1 MTPADDRLATSRS
14 KRSVHWRRAIG
25 IAAGVLVGVVLL
37 HLPILRGALARF
49 GGCPFANAPM
59 TSGQMDTARRWA
71 LATRRGEGPAPV
83 RPALGFSLDTT
94 SENDVRQW
102 AKGASLSC
110 EDKRDGFIVCTA
122 VPPEAIGFSRPAEDV
137 GVRPGAGAVIDEL
150 AFGFNRRGQ
159 LVNVTTMR
167 THLRP
172 VDASVVSS
180 RIVSRLRDALGPA
193 THSAGSL
200 AAASLAQP
208 GALGMATVSYRFRD
222 YVAEMATMNLPSSGL
237 SVREHYVSASD

>member
-1 MTPADDRLATSRS
+1 MTPADHRLAGNGLATSRS
-14 KRSVHWRRAIG
+14 RRSVHWRRGVG
-25 IAAGVLVGVVLL
+25 IAAAVLMGVVLL
-37 HLPILRGALARF
+37 HLPILKGALARF
-49 GGCPFANAPM
+49 GGCPFANAQM
-59 TSGQMDTARRWA
+59 TSGEMDTARHWS
-71 LATRRGEGPAPV
+71 LTTRRGEGPAPV

-94 SENDVRQW
+94 TENDVHQW
-102 AKGASLSC
+102 AKGANLSC

-122 VPPEAIGFSRPAEDV
+122 VPPETIGRPA
-137 GVRPGAGAVIDEL
+137 GGAAIDEL
-150 AFGFNRRGQ
+150 AFGFNRRRQ

-172 VDASVVSS
+172 LDASAVSS
-180 RIVSRLRDALGPA
+180 RIASGLRDALGPA
-193 THSAGSL
+193 TRSAGSL

-208 GALGMATVSYRFRD
+208 GTLGMATVSYRFRD

>member
-1 MTPADDRLATSRS
+1 MMPADNRLVTSRS
-14 KRSVHWRRAIG
+14 KRSTLLRRG
-25 IAAGVLVGVVLL
+25 LGVAAGLLVSVFLL
-37 HLPILRGALARF
+37 HLPLLRGLVARF
-49 GGCPFANAPM
+49 GGCPFANSQM
-59 TSGQMDTARRWA
+59 TSVQMDTARHWA
-71 LATRRGEGPAPV
+71 LASRRGVGTAPV
-83 RPALGFSLDTT
+83 RPALGFFLDTT

-102 AKGASLSC
+102 AKGASIPC
-110 EDKRDGFIVCTA
+110 EDKRDGFIVCA
-122 VPPEAIGFSRPAEDV
+122 GVPPQAIGRPASDT
-137 GVRPGAGAVIDEL
+137 AIDEL
-150 AFGFNRRGQ
+150 ALGFNPRGR

-167 THLRP
+167 AHLRP

-180 RIVSRLRDALGPA
+180 RIVSSLRDALGPA